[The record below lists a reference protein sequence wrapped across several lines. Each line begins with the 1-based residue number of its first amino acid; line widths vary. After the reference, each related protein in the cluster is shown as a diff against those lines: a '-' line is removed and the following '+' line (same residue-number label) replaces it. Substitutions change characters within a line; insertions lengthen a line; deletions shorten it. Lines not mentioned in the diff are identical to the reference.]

1 MHAAG
6 VNATDWKSRA
16 GGGLGLWNDP
26 PVLGHDVSGVVEAVG
41 LGVTLYR
48 PGDAVFGT
56 TDFVTAARGVDIVF
70 DAVGGEYGTRS
81 LRVPRPGG
89 VLVSLASPAE
99 QRLVPHAEKLG
110 VRAGFTLVEPDYSAM
125 LAISELVRAGQL
137 RPHVETVLP
146 LARAA
151 KAHELGE
158 SGRTTGKIVLAV
170 APS

>member
-1 MHAAG
+1 M
-6 VNATDWKSRA
+6 S
-16 GGGLGLWNDP
+16 
-26 PVLGHDVSGVVEAVG
+26 
-41 LGVTLYR
+41 
-48 PGDAVFGT
+48 F
-56 TDFVTAARGVDIVF
+56 
-70 DAVGGEYGTRS
+70 
-81 LRVPRPGG
+81 
-89 VLVSLASPAE
+89 ASPAE
-99 QRLVPHAEKLG
+99 QRLVPDAEKLG
-110 VRAGFTLVEPDYSAM
+110 VRAGFTLVEPDYSAP